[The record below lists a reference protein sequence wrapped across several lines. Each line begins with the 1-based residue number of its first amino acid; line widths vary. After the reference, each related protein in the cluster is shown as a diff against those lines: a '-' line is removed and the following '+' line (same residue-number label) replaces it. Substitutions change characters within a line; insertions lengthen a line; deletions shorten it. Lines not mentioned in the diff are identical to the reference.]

1 MVRDGGA
8 SPCVHGLADGEVVGV
23 ARPAA
28 EALKQLTKPRN
39 LGPEPDFTGV
49 ATFEGTR
56 QGQPSGKMALY
67 WYGWGDRRNPAVLML
82 QGMSSHGWWGAVG
95 GGALA
100 QMLVAQGYYVVSF
113 DNRDMGRSTQFPRC
127 PLPGTLMLIMTKFGY
142 RGTTCGYTLH
152 DMAADVL
159 SLLDALGI
167 DRCHLIGHSMGGMVS
182 QILAADHPDRVMS
195 LTSLSS
201 CTDVQGCPGVPQP
214 TLYELWK
221 LRQSPIAARY
231 IDESSF
237 QRWWDAG
244 KDALRF
250 SYPTEPHFRW
260 DEDGFKYMF
269 RRRNLRM
276 PDDDANVDRQ
286 LHAIMCCPDRRPGL
300 RTVRMPVL
308 IAHGT
313 ADPVMP
319 VLNAITTKENV
330 PHAHMLLIPHMK
342 HILPAECFGEFVDAF
357 VAMVATCSLVPT
369 PLRPTSAAA
378 TPTQPTVELETGTEA
393 KLAKGAHRAL
403 LRITTR

>member
-1 MVRDGGA
+1 MLGLRSNAHSCIIRD
-8 SPCVHGLADGEVVGV
+8 
-23 ARPAA
+23 
-28 EALKQLTKPRN
+28 T
-39 LGPEPDFTGV
+39 V
-49 ATFEGTR
+49 AT
-56 QGQPSGKMALY
+56 
-67 WYGWGDRRNPAVLML
+67 
-82 QGMSSHGWWGAVG
+82 
-95 GGALA
+95 
-100 QMLVAQGYYVVSF
+100 
-113 DNRDMGRSTQFPRC
+113 
-127 PLPGTLMLIMTKFGY
+127 LIIHF
-142 RGTTCGYTLH
+142 
-152 DMAADVL
+152 AF
-159 SLLDALGI
+159 
-167 DRCHLIGHSMGGMVS
+167 
-182 QILAADHPDRVMS
+182 
-195 LTSLSS
+195 
-201 CTDVQGCPGVPQP
+201 QGCPGVPQP